1 MKSLSLLQENLKRV
15 KGKRQKAKGKS
26 VKKFYSLPT
35 ALFLLVFHF
44 SLYTLHSTL
53 FAQSLSPSAKA
64 SLITVSPGEELYSSF
79 GHNALW
85 VSDPVQGIDRVY
97 NYGTFDFRTEGFY
110 IKFMR
115 GTLPYQ
121 LSVSPMYYTMYGA
134 QAENRSVTEQVLNL
148 SQNQKQKL
156 FDFLENNYLPQNRQY
171 AYKFFYDNCATRLR
185 DALKAAC
192 GDSLHYSNQP
202 IKGVAE
208 AKSYRSWMN
217 SYLGDKPWARFGM
230 NLGIGLPSDH
240 VATPQEEMY
249 LPDNLKDH
257 VEKATVGGQKLV
269 LERKE
274 LFTKTSQDSNEN
286 WWELLF
292 EPQLVFFLLGLGIV
306 LFTNRQRRKGNVSL
320 WFDRLLFSFIGVA
333 GWILLLLWIATD
345 HGVTNWNPDLL
356 WVFPF
361 HLPLIFLLS
370 KSTSKPWM
378 KFYLNASLIMIVF
391 AFVIGVVGA
400 FLHQPYIIG
409 MNAVWLMIGM
419 VVRLNRLKNIIIT
432 A

>member
-1 MKSLSLLQENLKRV
+1 MGKGQSKRQESDRRTA
-15 KGKRQKAKGKS
+15 KGKR

-53 FAQSLSPSAKA
+53 FAQSLSRDAKV

-85 VSDPVQGIDRVY
+85 ISDPAPGIDRVY

-192 GDSLHYSNQP
+192 GDSLQYFKGP
-202 IKGVAE
+202 IQGPAE
-208 AKSYRSWMN
+208 AKSYRAWMN
-217 SYLGDKPWARFGM
+217 SYLGNKPWARFGM

-249 LPDNLKDH
+249 LPNNLRDH
-257 VEKATVGGQKLV
+257 AEKATVGGQKLV
-269 LERKE
+269 SERKE
-274 LFTKTSQDSNEN
+274 LFAKLPQDTQAD
-286 WWELLF
+286 WWELFL
-292 EPQLVFFLLGLGIV
+292 EPQLVFFFIGVGIA
-306 LFTNRQRRKGNVSL
+306 LYTNRQQKKGNTSL
-320 WFDRLLFSFIGVA
+320 WFDKLLFGLIGIA

-356 WVFPF
+356 WAMPF
-361 HLPLIFLLS
+361 HLPLIFLIS
-370 KSTSKPWM
+370 RSSAKPWV
-378 KFYLNASLIMIVF
+378 KVYLNTSLLLIIA
-391 AFVIGVVGA
+391 AFIIGIAAVILHHPYVIG
-400 FLHQPYIIG
+400 L
-409 MNAVWLMIGM
+409 NAVWLMAGM
-419 VVRLNRLKNIIIT
+419 VIRLNRLKKLIVNRKAI
-432 A
+432 